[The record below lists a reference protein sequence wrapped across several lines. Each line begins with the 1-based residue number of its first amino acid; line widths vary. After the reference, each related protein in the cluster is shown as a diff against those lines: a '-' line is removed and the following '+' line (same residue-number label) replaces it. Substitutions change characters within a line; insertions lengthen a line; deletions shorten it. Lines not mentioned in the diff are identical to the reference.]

1 MSVVRFSNSTNI
13 LGGMLLSSSPQ
24 FQEMSRVVRVSQDST
39 EDTFSTDVEREL
51 FSETSRQYILDI
63 EPSDQVYRLDEE
75 IVRMEQ
81 QQIEGSTD
89 DLSRLIMNVWNQ

>member
-13 LGGMLLSSSPQ
+13 SGGMMLSSSPQ
-24 FQEMSRVVRVSQDST
+24 FQEMSRVVKASQDSS
-39 EDTFSTDVEREL
+39 EDTFSSDIEREL
-51 FSETSRQYILDI
+51 FSKTSRQYILDT
-63 EPSDQVYRLDEE
+63 EPSDQVYRLDEKM
-75 IVRMEQ
+75 VRMEQ

>member
-13 LGGMLLSSSPQ
+13 SGGMMLSSSPQ

>member
-13 LGGMLLSSSPQ
+13 SGGMMLSSSPQ
-24 FQEMSRVVRVSQDST
+24 FQEMSRVVKASQDSS
-39 EDTFSTDVEREL
+39 EDTFSSDIEREL
-51 FSETSRQYILDI
+51 FSETSRQYILDA
-63 EPSDQVYRLDEE
+63 EPSDQVFRLDEE
-75 IVRMEQ
+75 MVRMEQ